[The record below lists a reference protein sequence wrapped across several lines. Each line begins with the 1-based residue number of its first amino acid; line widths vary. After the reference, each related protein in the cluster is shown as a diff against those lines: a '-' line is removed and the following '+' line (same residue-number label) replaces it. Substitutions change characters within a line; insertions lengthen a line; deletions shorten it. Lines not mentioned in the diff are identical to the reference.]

1 MTTFDGVL
9 ARVRQQ
15 VMGYAKDQSPVGEL
29 AASMAAG
36 DTSFTADSATVTNL
50 SRGLVEID
58 DELILVRSYDRTSGV
73 VQVMGAAN
81 GRGAE
86 GTVAASHAQHA
97 LITADPAFPRVRA
110 KEAVND
116 VLQALYP
123 SLVVF
128 ATTSIT
134 NISVVY
140 EYGMPTDALDVWAVS
155 DQTIGPTQTWMQG
168 LNYRFNPTADTAA
181 FPTGKSIQLF
191 DSVTP
196 GRSMLIKYTKAPSP
210 LASGSDDFA
219 AVTGLPERCV
229 DLVVNGACARLLP
242 AYEAARLQQSNVEA
256 TERAPLVPPSS
267 ALKAA
272 QYYLAMYQQRL
283 EEERV
288 RMLADNPQTISYA
301 GA

>member
-1 MTTFDGVL
+1 VTTFDGLL
-9 ARVRQQ
+9 ARIRQQ
-15 VMGYAKDQSPVGEL
+15 AMGYAKDQSAVGEL

-36 DTSFTADSATVTNL
+36 DTSFTADVGTVTAL

-58 DELILVRSYDRTSGV
+58 DELILVKSYDRTSGV

-86 GTVAASHAQHA
+86 GTVAASHGIHS
-97 LITADPAFPRVRA
+97 LVTADPRFPRARM

-123 SLVVF
+123 TLVVF
-128 ATTSIT
+128 DTVEIT

-140 EYGMPTDALDVWAVS
+140 EYGMPADALDVWAVS
-155 DQTIGPTQTWMQG
+155 NQTVGPTQVWTQG
-168 LNYRFNPTADTAA
+168 RNYKFVPTADTAA

-196 GRSMLIKYTKAPSP
+196 GRTMFVKYAKAPSP
-210 LASGSDDFA
+210 LANGSDDFA
-219 AVTGLPERCV
+219 TVTGLPERCV
-229 DLVVNGACARLLP
+229 DLVVWGACARLLP
-242 AYEAARLQQSNVEA
+242 AYEAARLQQTSVES
-256 TERAPLVPPSS
+256 TERAALVPPGS
-267 ALKAA
+267 ALKGA

-283 EEERV
+283 AEERA
-288 RMLADNPQTISYA
+288 RLFEENPITQSY
-301 GA
+301 GS